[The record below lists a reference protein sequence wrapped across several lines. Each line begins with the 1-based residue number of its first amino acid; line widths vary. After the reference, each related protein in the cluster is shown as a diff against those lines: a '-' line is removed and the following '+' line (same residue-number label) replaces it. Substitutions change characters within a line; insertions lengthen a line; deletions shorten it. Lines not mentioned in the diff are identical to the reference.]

1 MWVVPTSGKASW
13 QITADI
19 SSCSNRSPLTSCWSR
34 WEEFTPSFPLWQM
47 RTCMYVC
54 VGDCAQGQRQ
64 EKDNGVAGCRRS
76 SCSTYMIAVLW
87 GWTTKKGDAL
97 FKTPHISAAGTWQF
111 TSRFLHTNCKEETHR
126 QTKKKKKHHPTD
138 LSNEWSWKHKSTCW
152 AKKHVVINNQV
163 PDGETMEQSLP
174 RVQWRLYSLGTVK
187 PVEQTGID
195 IPTAFYLHC

>member
-1 MWVVPTSGKASW
+1 MPRKNIFYLGCGQKPSPGCQPSTAQREEFMWVVPTSGKASW

-111 TSRFLHTNCKEETHR
+111 TSRFIHTNCKEETHR
-126 QTKKKKKHHPTD
+126 QTNKQKNPTTPRI
-138 LSNEWSWKHKSTCW
+138 SPMNGAGSTSQLAELRNTW
-152 AKKHVVINNQV
+152 
-163 PDGETMEQSLP
+163 
-174 RVQWRLYSLGTVK
+174 W
-187 PVEQTGID
+187 
-195 IPTAFYLHC
+195 